1 MQGAW
6 EGCRASFFVFPHKHP
21 AKPCSALGCE
31 DELPDYQVQC
41 PELLD
46 QQQLFW
52 GLAGYSE
59 AEQEGCIQLH
69 REKTILRPEVRPE
82 AFVSNSNVNSPK
94 RTLLLPPLCKQ
105 DAHFFILPAG
115 WERRLEGTGRHTP
128 EATEERRDS
137 SSVREVGLSFLS

>member
-1 MQGAW
+1 ML
-6 EGCRASFFVFPHKHP
+6 PHKHL

-31 DELPDYQVQC
+31 DELPNYQGQF

-46 QQQLFW
+46 QQQICW

-59 AEQEGCIQLH
+59 AEQEGCRHSASQGENHSLV
-69 REKTILRPEVRPE
+69 EVKPE

-105 DAHFFILPAG
+105 DTHVFILPAG

-137 SSVREVGLSFLS
+137 SSVREEGLNFLS